1 MLNQFRKPNKRELI
15 AGGDVLWKPIDK
27 QAAMMLSKSNN
38 QINTENIMSK
48 SLIPHNHKYINGICE
63 ECKEKEAVKYGK
75 DIITHSENVVD
86 EAVDFAEQVKTA
98 KKRLYDAVDGFR
110 DDVAQFVDAMPK
122 TLEKVRAWRMTVER
136 EVQMSVR
143 ALEDL
148 RKFFLNDQH
157 EKEMARLNEFVRTC
171 ERLQA
176 LSDNGTLNA
185 VADVML
191 KLA

>member
-38 QINTENIMSK
+38 QINTENIMS
-48 SLIPHNHKYINGICE
+48 SLNANLSEVTITMPKKESEHTVAVRVGRVM
-63 ECKEKEAVKYGK
+63 KEKSAQTMDSGMQ
-75 DIITHSENVVD
+75 
-86 EAVDFAEQVKTA
+86 FAEEVA
-98 KKRLYDAVDGFR
+98 KAREILYQATDNFR
-110 DDVAQFVDAMPK
+110 GDVLNFTEEMPK
-122 TLEKVRAWRMTVER
+122 ALERVRAWRMTVER
-136 EVQMSVR
+136 EVNMSVR

-148 RKFFLNDQH
+148 RKFFLGEQH

>member
-1 MLNQFRKPNKRELI
+1 
-15 AGGDVLWKPIDK
+15 
-27 QAAMMLSKSNN
+27 
-38 QINTENIMSK
+38 
-48 SLIPHNHKYINGICE
+48 
-63 ECKEKEAVKYGK
+63 
-75 DIITHSENVVD
+75 
-86 EAVDFAEQVKTA
+86 
-98 KKRLYDAVDGFR
+98 
-110 DDVAQFVDAMPK
+110 
-122 TLEKVRAWRMTVER
+122 MTVER
-136 EVQMSVR
+136 EVNMSVR

-148 RKFFLNDQH
+148 RKFFLGEQH